1 MILDFYKKE
10 IIKEIAKCE
19 ALEKERA
26 QIGDYSGALEYKAK
40 REAFLKAHS
49 ILTI

>member
-1 MILDFYKKE
+1 MDIEFYKKE
-10 IIKEIAKCE
+10 IIKEIKKCE

-26 QIGDYSGALEYKAK
+26 HIGDYSGALEYKAK
-40 REAFLKAHS
+40 REAFLRAHI